1 LQLRSINRSLP
12 DHVRIGTACPLIVL
26 KRCTLPTARCRD
38 SGSVAKGW
46 HGTSTTPTRC
56 NDEEGKDKEK

>member
-1 LQLRSINRSLP
+1 
-12 DHVRIGTACPLIVL
+12 VL